1 VSGVGSPGDDEGTG
15 SPAGDFEVG
24 GLIRMAEGG
33 EPPTPPKMTELSPSD
48 LGSTFDINDYIEKGI
63 LVGGCRS
70 LFVMSTARL
79 LGIKATCRK

>member
-1 VSGVGSPGDDEGTG
+1 MMMAWVMTAMVGWVAGTG
-15 SPAGDFEVG
+15 PGETGGDGVDNKMG

-33 EPPTPPKMTELSPSD
+33 EPPTPPPMSELSPSD

-70 LFVMSTARL
+70 LFVMSTA
-79 LGIKATCRK
+79 